1 MAVYEDKDINVALI
15 NDKFPKVAS
24 AIIAQANEGA
34 PALTVEAVREKYPA
48 VADAFLREGREE
60 GVTEGMVAGA
70 QAEAGRIASIE
81 AVAMAGYENI
91 VTAAKADGKSTA
103 KDVKLAI
110 FDAMSEKSA
119 SAKKARGTDGENLAK
134 QTAELNTETSDDT
147 NNEAAAAEAAEER
160 MAKAGK
166 KARGEK

>member
-34 PALTVEAVREKYPA
+34 PALTVEAVRENHPA
-48 VADAFLREGREE
+48 IADAFM
-60 GVTEGMVAGA
+60 TEGKEAGVAEGKVEGA
-70 QAEAGRIASIE
+70 QAEASRIASIE

-91 VTAAKADGKSTA
+91 VASAKADGKSTA
-103 KDVKLAI
+103 QDVKLAI
-110 FDAMSEKSA
+110 FDAMNEKSA
-119 SAKKARGTDGENLAK
+119 SAKKARGTDGDNLAK
-134 QTAELNTETSDDT
+134 QTAELNSEATPEQNDD
-147 NNEAAAAEAAEER
+147 AAAKAAGER
-160 MAKAGK
+160 MAKAGQ